1 MIQMAVILGSVF
13 LLTFFILVLIHTLQ
27 HLPPHITIKLHASH
41 PTPRLTSTPRFK
53 HRTPRS
59 TSNATLPPHN
69 IHQARYN
76 ATPSK
81 QTALATHDTVWT
93 RLPERR
99 MEKRRGVPPKT
110 PTEDDGVLSVV
121 GKREA
126 GQAESPPGTA
136 DIKNTRPVTLT
147 SRRRVRSPDW
157 QRERRHAKKGRGTRE
172 GGGPRR
178 RGLG

>member
-93 RLPERR
+93 RRPRRDAWCKNGAVSRQKPLPR
-99 MEKRRGVPPKT
+99 MQSRSSGESASTAVGT
-110 PTEDDGVLSVV
+110 PTCQVDEQRACPLS
-121 GKREA
+121 RL
-126 GQAESPPGTA
+126 AESA
-136 DIKNTRPVTLT
+136 EARP
-147 SRRRVRSPDW
+147 
-157 QRERRHAKKGRGTRE
+157 E
-172 GGGPRR
+172 GA
-178 RGLG
+178 